1 MSVQDYRLGMD
12 IKEDD
17 AGTTDMVPKDLM
29 NKLGEMFTQVEEV
42 LAAGDATIDDDDFF
56 EKRGAILDMM
66 QEPEVAAWID
76 YMRKLNRTRFRRFP
90 ISD

>member
-29 NKLGEMFTQVEEV
+29 NKLGEMFTQVEE
-42 LAAGDATIDDDDFF
+42 LLDAGEASIESEAFF
-56 EKRGAILDMM
+56 EQRGTILDML
-66 QEPEVAAWID
+66 QEPEIAAWVD
-76 YMRKLNRTRFRRFP
+76 YMRKLNRMRFRRFSV
-90 ISD
+90 SD